1 MSCYEVMFI
10 FSLIYSSFVNRPI
23 RYNTKHKMPQL
34 KYMRDK
40 DRSEPS
46 TWLPKGEDLRENSI
60 THVY

>member
-40 DRSEPS
+40 DLIKHFQNMRTSVP
-46 TWLPKGEDLRENSI
+46 LAL
-60 THVY
+60 